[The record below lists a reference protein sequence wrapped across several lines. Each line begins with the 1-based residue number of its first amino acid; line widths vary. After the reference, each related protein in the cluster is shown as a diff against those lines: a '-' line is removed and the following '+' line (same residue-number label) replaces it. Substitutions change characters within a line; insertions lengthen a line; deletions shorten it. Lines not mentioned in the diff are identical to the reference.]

1 MYDDAIASDEIID
14 LRRLEVQWSSD
25 RLTTV
30 VRLAGHLDATAADD
44 VRRITAVA
52 DAAPGLHVDLAGVRY
67 VDVTALELVEELA
80 KNPAIVIDDASPAI
94 SAVLP

>member
-1 MYDDAIASDEIID
+1 MDFDAVPSDDIVD

-30 VRLAGHLDATAADD
+30 VRLAGRLDAGAVDV

-52 DAAPGLHVDLAGVRY
+52 AAAPGLHVDLAGVRF

-94 SAVLP
+94 AAVLP